1 MIMKQLTSKSLVLLT
16 IILMDLLTGMEFDLF
31 VPSFPELQHQFNL
44 LPFWVEALLSV
55 NFLGYCFSIFFVGG
69 LADRY
74 GRKPIILLG
83 LTLFIIGSLLCLWAP
98 FYPLLLI
105 GRFLH
110 GVGIAAPAILSF
122 LIIADAYPLKQQ
134 QVFMAMM
141 NGVMNMAVAASP
153 VLGSYITFYF
163 HWQGNF
169 IALLGLALLTL
180 LMTMI
185 FIPVQSQSSSKE
197 DATLF
202 DYLPLFKSKSLLLLM
217 AHITF
222 MIIPYWIFVGMSPL
236 LYMKALGVSLAHFGY
251 YQGVL
256 ALLFA
261 FGSIIFGFIIN
272 RFERKRTLYVTN
284 QIFIFSLLSMAWVT
298 WINSINPLLI
308 TIAFIPF
315 VIGQIIPSTI
325 LYPLCLNFMPKAKGR
340 VSAVIVG
347 SRLILCAL
355 SFQLAGFIYNGSF
368 QYIGMIILPFILLSV
383 ITLFRVISND
393 EIMKF
398 GDKK

>member
-1 MIMKQLTSKSLVLLT
+1 MKQLTSKSLVLLT

-44 LPFWVEALLSV
+44 SPFWVEALLSA
-55 NFLGYCFSIFFVGG
+55 NFLGYCFSLFFVGG

-74 GRKPIILLG
+74 GRKPILLLG
-83 LTLFIIGSLLCLWAP
+83 LVLFIIGSILCLWAP

-169 IALLGLALLTL
+169 IALLGLALFAL
-180 LMTMI
+180 LMTML

-197 DATLF
+197 DAALF

-217 AHITF
+217 MHITF

-272 RFERKRTLYVTN
+272 RFERKKTLFVTN
-284 QIFIFSLLSMAWVT
+284 QIFIFSFLSMAWVT

-325 LYPLCLNFMPKAKGR
+325 LYPLCLNFMPEAKGR

-355 SFQLAGFIYNGSF
+355 SLQLAGFIYKGSF

-383 ITLFRVISND
+383 ITLFKVINND

>member
-1 MIMKQLTSKSLVLLT
+1 
-16 IILMDLLTGMEFDLF
+16 MDLLTGMEFDLF
-31 VPSFPELQHQFNL
+31 VPSFPELQHQFSL
-44 LPFWVEALLSV
+44 TPFWVEALLSI
-55 NFLGYCFSIFFVGG
+55 NFLGYCLSLFFVGG

-74 GRKPIILLG
+74 GRKPILLFG
-83 LTLFIIGSLLCLWAP
+83 LMLFIIGSLLCLWAP
-98 FYPLLLI
+98 FYSILLI
-105 GRFLH
+105 GRFFH

-153 VLGSYITFYF
+153 VLGSYITLHF
-163 HWQGNF
+163 HWEGNF
-169 IALLGLALLTL
+169 ITLLSLALVTL
-180 LMTMI
+180 LMTII

-197 DATLF
+197 DTTIF
-202 DYLPLFKSKSLLLLM
+202 DYLPLFKSKSLRLLM
-217 AHITF
+217 AHIIF

-261 FGSIIFGFIIN
+261 VGSIIFGFIIH
-272 RFERKRTLYVTN
+272 RFDRKKILFLTN
-284 QIFIFSLLSMAWVT
+284 QIFILSLLSMAWVT
-298 WINSINPLLI
+298 WINSAYPLLI
-308 TIAFIPF
+308 TLAFIPF

-340 VSAVIVG
+340 VSAVIGG

-355 SFQLAGFIYNGSF
+355 SLQLAGFVYQGSF
-368 QYIGMIILPFILLSV
+368 QSIGMIILPFILLSV
-383 ITLFRVISND
+383 ISLFQVINNK
-393 EIMKF
+393 EIIKF